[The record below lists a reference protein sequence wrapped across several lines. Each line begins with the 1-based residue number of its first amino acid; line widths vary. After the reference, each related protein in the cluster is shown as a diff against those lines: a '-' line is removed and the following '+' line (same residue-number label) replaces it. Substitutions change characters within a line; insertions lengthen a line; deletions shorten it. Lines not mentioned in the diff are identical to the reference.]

1 MVSFQPAYQFRRVWL
16 MTLVSLATLIA
27 GCETDSW
34 MDPSTLGRWEP
45 TPVKLPILKRLHVMD
60 EPATGPMNLTSV
72 LREDLIPEVREYV
85 IGVGDAVAIS
95 VFELVRP
102 GTEYAIQRT
111 ITDLGIFRHPRL
123 GNLQVSGFT
132 EGSLEEEVGR
142 IVKEQGLLKD
152 PEVNVSVLNR
162 RQRTYSFIGGVG
174 GTYGIY
180 KADMRMLDA
189 LASVG
194 QLPSS
199 IRTIYVIRKAELQN
213 TDIKIIDQIKVHTRA
228 EDPIGVLEPLLNS
241 DDDDATD
248 VSSSPRQAAPQVL
261 QRTLD
266 SNDTNTNW
274 VYIDG
279 KWVLL
284 PTVPGHDSN
293 PAEVLAQALFESEE
307 QDSASESVEG
317 MSSLTQRV
325 IEVPYHLL
333 RIGDWRYNLVIR
345 PGDVIYIPLSSSGRI
360 YMTGSIA
367 RPGTYTVP
375 GEQSLTFIQAVAAA
389 GGVVGVPERVDLTRR
404 INSDHAVT
412 IRLNARSIFEGREPD
427 FFIKPDDIVNV
438 GTNALMIPLS
448 VVRRGFRGN
457 YGFGFVLD
465 RNFANDV
472 F

>member
-1 MVSFQPAYQFRRVWL
+1 
-16 MTLVSLATLIA
+16 
-27 GCETDSW
+27 
-34 MDPSTLGRWEP
+34 
-45 TPVKLPILKRLHVMD
+45 VKLPILKRLHVMD
-60 EPATGPMNLTSV
+60 EPATGPTNLTSV
-72 LREDLIPEVREYV
+72 LREDLIPEAREYV
-85 IGVGDAVAIS
+85 IGIGDTVAIS
-95 VFELVRP
+95 VYELVRP
-102 GTEYAIQRT
+102 GAEYAIQRT
-111 ITDLGIFRHPRL
+111 ITDLGVFRHPRL

-132 EGSLEEEVGR
+132 EGGLEEVVRR

-152 PEVNVSVLNR
+152 PEVNVSVFNR

-180 KADMRMLDA
+180 KADLRMLDA

-194 QLPSS
+194 QLPGS

-228 EDPIGVLEPLLNS
+228 EDPIGVLEPLLNGDD

-248 VSSSPRQAAPQVL
+248 APSPPSRAAPQAL

-284 PTVPGHDSN
+284 PTVSGHGSN
-293 PAEVLAQALFESEE
+293 PAEVLAQALFESDT
-307 QDSASESVEG
+307 QGSDPESVEG
-317 MSSLTQRV
+317 VSSLTQRV

-367 RPGTYTVP
+367 RPGTYSVP
-375 GEQSLTFIQAVAAA
+375 GEQSLTFVQAVAAA

-438 GTNALMIPLS
+438 GTNALIIPLS